1 MNNLS
6 ANFDVSFPGF
16 HLQTRLNIPETGVTV
31 LFGPSGSGKTTLLR
45 CLAGL
50 ERSSSGFMQFGET
63 LWQDETR
70 GLFVPVHERSIGV
83 VFQEPR
89 LFPHL
94 SVRSNLLYGFKRIQV
109 QERRI
114 FLDEVVEI
122 LNIAHLLDRRPRF
135 LSGGEGQRVAIGRA
149 LLTSPRLLLM
159 DEPLASLDSQRKREI
174 LPYIRRLQTT
184 WGIPIIYVSHS
195 LEEILQLVDTVVL
208 LKEGKVVADGPAKK
222 VFSELDL
229 RGIITSEILGAI
241 FDTKVIAHE
250 PEFGLTRVQF
260 LDHQLHV
267 PRQVAEVGQSIR
279 LHIHSSDVSIVT
291 SLSDIRTSVLNILEA
306 KVMEIG
312 PIDPNGYSVDV
323 KLDVGQALLATITRK
338 SLANLGLEPGQK
350 VYAHIKAIKM
360 VHE

>member
-16 HLQTRLNIPETGVTV
+16 HLQTQLEIPGSGVTV

-50 ERSSSGFMQFGET
+50 ERSPAGFMQFGDT
-63 LWQDETR
+63 LWQNEAR
-70 GLFVPVHERSIGV
+70 GIFIPVHERSIGM
-83 VFQEPR
+83 VFQDPR

-94 SVRSNLLYGFKRIQV
+94 SVRSNLLYGFKRIPV

-114 FLDEVVEI
+114 FLDEVVEV

-184 WGIPIIYVSHS
+184 WGLPIVYVSHS
-195 LEEILQLVDTVVL
+195 LDEILQLVDTVVL
-208 LKEGKVVADGPAKK
+208 LKEGRVVAEGPAKE
-222 VFSELDL
+222 VFSQLDL
-229 RGIITSEILGAI
+229 RGRVNNEILGAI
-241 FDTKVIAHE
+241 FDTQVIAHE
-250 PEFGLTRVQF
+250 PEFGLTRVKF
-260 LDHQLHV
+260 MGHQLHV
-267 PRQVAEVGQSIR
+267 PKQEIEVGQSIR
-279 LHIHSSDVSIVT
+279 LHIHSNDVSIVT
-291 SLSDIRTSVLNILEA
+291 SPSDIRTSVLNILKA
-306 KVMEIG
+306 TVMEVG
-312 PIDPNGYSVDV
+312 RIDPTGYSVDI

-338 SLANLGLEPGQK
+338 SLANLALKPGQK

>member
-1 MNNLS
+1 MINLS
-6 ANFDVSFPGF
+6 ANCDVSFPGF
-16 HLQTRLNIPETGVTV
+16 HLQARLLVPESGVTV

-50 ERSSSGFMQFGET
+50 ERSPSGFMQFGET
-63 LWQDETR
+63 IWQDETR
-70 GLFVPVHERSIGV
+70 GIFVPVHERSIGL

-94 SVRSNLLYGFKRIQV
+94 SVRSNLLYGFKRIPV
-109 QERRI
+109 HERRI

-122 LNIAHLLDRRPRF
+122 LNIGHLLDRRPRF

-195 LEEILQLVDTVVL
+195 LEEIMQLVDTMIL
-208 LKEGKVVADGPAKK
+208 LKEGKVVAEGPAKK
-222 VFSELDL
+222 VFSQLDL
-229 RGIITSEILGAI
+229 RGIINPEILGAI

-260 LDHQLHV
+260 MDHQLHV
-267 PRQVAEVGQSIR
+267 PQQEAKVGQSIR
-279 LHIHSSDVSIVT
+279 LHIHSNDVSIVT
-291 SLSDIRTSVLNILEA
+291 SPPDIRTSVLNIMEA
-306 KVMEIG
+306 RVMEIG
-312 PIDPNGYSVDV
+312 PIDSPGYSVDI
-323 KLDVGQALLATITRK
+323 KLDVGQPMLATITRK
-338 SLANLGLEPGQK
+338 SLVNLSIEPGQK